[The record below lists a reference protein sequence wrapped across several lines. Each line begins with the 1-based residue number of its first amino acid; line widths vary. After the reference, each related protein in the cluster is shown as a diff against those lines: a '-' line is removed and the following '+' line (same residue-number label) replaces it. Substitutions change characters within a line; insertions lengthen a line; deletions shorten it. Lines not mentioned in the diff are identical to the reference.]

1 MKLHILMIIGFA
13 IGIAGCAK
21 EEQPTPEQA
30 AEPEPPVSTVV
41 DEPLDEPEETMA
53 EPEEAAEE
61 PDETLAKIEDWRT
74 TNLLD
79 HMHAHAEHLDDLNY
93 ALDDGDLERAMTPAY
108 WLSRH
113 KEVSGLPENLQPFVV
128 SMREAASAVEQAE
141 DLDTARAGA
150 QQIGL
155 ACQGCHDATG
165 VAIE

>member
-1 MKLHILMIIGFA
+1 MKLHTLIIIGFA

-21 EEQPTPEQA
+21 KEEPAPGQA
-30 AEPEPPVSTVV
+30 AEPEPPVPAVV
-41 DEPLDEPEETMA
+41 DEPAVDPEEPVA
-53 EPEEAAEE
+53 E

-93 ALDDGDLERAMTPAY
+93 ALDDGDLEGAMTPAY

-113 KEVSGLPENLQPFVV
+113 REVSGLPENLQPFVV
-128 SMREAASAVEQAE
+128 SMREAASAAEQAE
-141 DLDTARAGA
+141 DLDTARAAA
-150 QQIGL
+150 QQIGV

-165 VAIE
+165 VAIQ

>member
-1 MKLHILMIIGFA
+1 MKLHTLIIIGFA
-13 IGIAGCAK
+13 IGIVGCAK
-21 EEQPTPEQA
+21 KEEPAPEQA
-30 AEPEPPVSTVV
+30 AESEPPVSAVV
-41 DEPLDEPEETMA
+41 DEPEVDAEEPMA
-53 EPEEAAEE
+53 E

-128 SMREAASAVEQAE
+128 NMREAAAAVEQAE
-141 DLDTARAGA
+141 DLDTARAA
-150 QQIGL
+150 AKKIGV
-155 ACQGCHDATG
+155 ACQSCHDATG
-165 VAIE
+165 VAVP